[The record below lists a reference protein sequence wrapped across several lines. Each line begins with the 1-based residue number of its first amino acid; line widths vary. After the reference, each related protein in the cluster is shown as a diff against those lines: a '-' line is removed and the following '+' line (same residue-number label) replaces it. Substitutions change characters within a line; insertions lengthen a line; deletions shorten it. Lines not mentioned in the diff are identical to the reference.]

1 MSRTPSPE
9 DRPLDPDELEQRRSL
24 DPEDEDGR
32 AEDADRPLS
41 PDEQEQ
47 RIEVDYADD
56 EY

>member
-1 MSRTPSPE
+1 MSHTPTPD

-24 DPEDEDGR
+24 DEDDEDDR

>member
-1 MSRTPSPE
+1 MSHTPTPD

-24 DPEDEDGR
+24 DEDEDDR
-32 AEDADRPLS
+32 SEDADRPLS